1 MGVYFSEREKKRIF
15 WRRLKMFGF
24 VLLIVAL
31 SGGIF
36 YAVSNSKIFKVTSF
50 EVVGNDFIQQEEIIS
65 MVGDLIL
72 NSSFMG
78 KLLGVDNI
86 FTWSNG
92 QLPEVADKFAQISGL
107 GVKRDLFT
115 RKVTIEVKE
124 RERKFVWCFVPSSL
138 ENAGD
143 GKESC
148 FWVDGTGFVFDNA
161 PVIEGQIINVITE
174 YGDRSLGIGD
184 YVLNDKEMIVLNA
197 NLKFLE
203 DLNFAWDEMRI
214 ENLKYKELV
223 VLIKNGPKIY
233 FSLLTP
239 PDFGKK
245 VVQSL
250 LSSGKPAKYIDLR
263 VDGRVFYE

>member
-15 WRRLKMFGF
+15 WRRLKIFGF

-36 YAVSNSKIFKVTSF
+36 YAVSNSKIFKVSSL
-50 EVVGNDFIQQEEIIS
+50 EVTGNDSIQQEEIIS
-65 MVGDLIL
+65 VVHDSVL
-72 NSSFMG
+72 SRSFMG

-86 FTWSNG
+86 FVWSNE
-92 QLPEVADKFAQISGL
+92 QLPEVADKFAQISSL
-107 GVKRDLFT
+107 DVKRDLFS

-124 RERKFVWCFVPSSL
+124 RERKFVWCFVPLLL
-138 ENAGD
+138 EGAGNE
-143 GKESC
+143 KESC
-148 FWVDGTGFVFDNA
+148 FWTDETGFIFDKA
-161 PVIEGQIINVITE
+161 PVIEGQIINIVKE
-174 YGDRSLGIGD
+174 YGDRSLEIGD
-184 YVLNDKEMIVLNA
+184 YVLSDKEMVVLNA
-197 NLKFLE
+197 DLKFLE
-203 DLNFAWDEMRI
+203 DLNFAWEEMRI

-233 FSLLTP
+233 FSLLTK

-250 LSSGKPAKYIDLR
+250 LNSGKSAKYIDLR

>member
-1 MGVYFSEREKKRIF
+1 MGVYFFEREKKRIF
-15 WRRLKMFGF
+15 WRRLKIFGF

-36 YAVSNSKIFKVTSF
+36 YAVSNSKIFKVSLL
-50 EVVGNDFIQQEEIIS
+50 EVTGNDSVQREEIIS
-65 MVGDLIL
+65 MVHESVL
-72 NSSFMG
+72 SRSFTG

-86 FTWSNG
+86 LVWGNW
-92 QLPEVADKFAQISGL
+92 QLPELTGKFTQISDL
-107 GVKRDLFT
+107 SVKRDLFA

-124 RERKFVWCFVPSSL
+124 RERKFVWCFVSL
-138 ENAGD
+138 TPEDAGNE
-143 GKESC
+143 KESC
-148 FWVDGTGFVFDNA
+148 FWADGKGFIFGKA
-161 PVIEGQIINVITE
+161 PVIEGQSVNVIKE

-184 YVLNDKEMIVLNA
+184 YVLNSKELLVLNA
-197 NLKFLE
+197 DLQFLE
-203 DLNFAWDEMRI
+203 DLNFSWEEMRI

-233 FSLLTP
+233 FSLLTK

-245 VVQSL
+245 VVRSL
-250 LSSGKPAKYIDLR
+250 LDSGKPAKYIDLR